1 MSYVLTEEQESIRRT
16 AKALVGERAPVAHLR
31 ALRDEADKVGFSREL
46 WKEMASLGL
55 VGMAIPESYGGAGLG
70 FAELGLVLYECGRTL
85 APTPFVATVLL
96 GASALLSGGSPEQN
110 RTMLPAVC
118 AGDRII
124 ALAHDERS
132 RFLPYEITTRAE
144 PDRSGFR
151 LSGEKT
157 FVIDGHVA
165 DDFIVVAR
173 SAGAPGDRAGLTL
186 LVVPADA
193 PGITVTRSHMVD
205 SRNAAR
211 VRFAATPAREIL
223 GQPGAGADVLDA
235 ALDRA
240 TAGLCA
246 EMLGGI
252 EEVFERT
259 IAYLKTRRQFG
270 VPIGSFQALKHRA
283 AYLFCEIE
291 LSKSIVLDALR
302 AVDLSRPDLSAVVS
316 VAKAR
321 ASDTYLAVTNEAV
334 QMHGGV
340 GVTDELDIGL
350 FLKRARVAEMT
361 FGTAS
366 YHRNRYA
373 ELHGY

>member
-96 GASALLSGGSPEQN
+96 GASALLCGGSPEQN

-144 PDRSGFR
+144 PDGSGFR

-173 SAGAPGDRAGLTL
+173 SAGAPSDRAGLTL

>member
-1 MSYVLTEEQESIRRT
+1 MSFVLTEEQESIRKT
-16 AKALVGERAPVAHLR
+16 AKSFIAERAPVAHLR
-31 ALRDEADKVGFSREL
+31 ALRDAPDAVGFSRDL

-55 VGMAIPESYGGAGLG
+55 GGMAIPETYGGAGLG
-70 FAELGLVLYECGRTL
+70 FAELGLVLTECGRTL
-85 APTPFVATVLL
+85 APTPFVSTVLL
-96 GASALLSGGSPEQN
+96 GASALLVAGATEASQAL
-110 RTMLPAVC
+110 LPGVC
-118 AGDRII
+118 AGERII
-124 ALAHDERS
+124 AFAHDEGS
-132 RFLPYEITTRAE
+132 RFAPYAVATRAE
-144 PDRSGFR
+144 ADGGGFR

-157 FVIDGHVA
+157 FVLDGHVA
-165 DDFIVVAR
+165 NDFIVVAR
-173 SAGAPGDRAGLTL
+173 SAGTPNERTGLTL
-186 LVVPADA
+186 LRVPADA
-193 PGITVTRSHMVD
+193 PGITVTRTHMVD

-211 VRFAATPAREIL
+211 VRFNATPARDVL
-223 GQPGAGADVLDA
+223 GRPGEGADVLDA
-235 ALDRA
+235 VLDRA

-252 EEVFERT
+252 EEAFDRT
-259 IAYLKTRRQFG
+259 VTYLKTRKQFG

-283 AYLFCEIE
+283 AHLFCEVE

-302 AVDLSRPDLSAVVS
+302 AVDAKRPDLSRVVS

-321 ASDTYLAVTNEAV
+321 LSDTYIAVTSEAV

-361 FGTAS
+361 LGTAA
-366 YHRNRYA
+366 YHRRRFA

>member
-1 MSYVLTEEQESIRRT
+1 MSFVLTEEQESIRKT
-16 AKALVGERAPVAHLR
+16 ARSFLGDRAPVGHLR
-31 ALRDEADKVGFSREL
+31 ALRDAADDVGFSRDL

-55 VGMAIPESYGGAGLG
+55 VGMAIPDVYGGAGLG
-70 FAELGLVLYECGRTL
+70 FAELGLVLTECGRTL
-85 APTPFVATVLL
+85 VPAPFVSTVLL
-96 GASALLSGGSPEQN
+96 GVNALLAGGSREQN
-110 RTMLPAVC
+110 SATLPAVC
-118 AGDRII
+118 AGDRLI
-124 ALAHDERS
+124 AFAHEEGS
-132 RFLPYEITTRAE
+132 RFAPYAVSTVAE
-144 PDRSGFR
+144 ADGAGFR

-157 FVIDGHVA
+157 FVMDGHVA

-173 SAGAPGDRAGLTL
+173 TAGAPSARGGLTL
-186 LVVPADA
+186 LLVPASA
-193 PGITVTRSHMVD
+193 SGITVTRTHMVD

-211 VRFAATPAREIL
+211 VRFAATPAREVI
-223 GQPGAGADVLDA
+223 GQVGAGADVLDA
-235 ALDRA
+235 VLDRA

-252 EEVFERT
+252 EECFDRT
-259 IAYLKTRRQFG
+259 VAYLKTRKQFG

-283 AYLFCEIE
+283 AQLFCEIE
-291 LSKSIVLDALR
+291 LSKSIVLDALH
-302 AVDLSRPDLSAVVS
+302 AVDASRPDLARVVS

-321 ASDTYLAVTNEAV
+321 TSDTYIAVTNEAV

-361 FGTAS
+361 FGTAA

-373 ELHGY
+373 ELNGY